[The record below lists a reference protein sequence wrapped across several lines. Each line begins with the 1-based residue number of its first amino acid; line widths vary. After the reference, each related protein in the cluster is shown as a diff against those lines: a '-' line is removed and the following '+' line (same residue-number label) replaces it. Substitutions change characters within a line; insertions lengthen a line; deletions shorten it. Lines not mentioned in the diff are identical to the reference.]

1 MIDEWA
7 RRHGISSEALA
18 ELAAMLAADGIV
30 RETDVTSESRVQ
42 SNVRL
47 LAAENDAK
55 LWRNNVGVL
64 TNEDG
69 RPVRYGLANDSP
81 ALNKRLKS
89 GDLIGW
95 RRRLITP
102 DMVGTT
108 IAQFASREC
117 KPAGWKFTGTPREK
131 AQAAWAQLVTI
142 EGGDARFTTGEF

>member
-1 MIDEWA
+1 MIDWA

-18 ELAAMLAADGIV
+18 ELAAILAADGIV

-47 LAAENDAK
+47 LAAENEAK

-64 TNEDG
+64 TNEEG

-102 DMVGTT
+102 DMVGTI
-108 IAQFASREC
+108 IAQFTSREC
-117 KPAGWKFTGTPREK
+117 KPAGWKFTGTPRER
-131 AQAAWAQLVTI
+131 AQAAWATLVTI

>member
-1 MIDEWA
+1 MIDWA
-7 RRHGISSEALA
+7 RRHSISSDALA
-18 ELAAMLAADGIV
+18 ELAAILAADGIV

-47 LAAENDAK
+47 LAAENEAK

-64 TNEDG
+64 TNEEG

-108 IAQFASREC
+108 IAQFTSREC

-131 AQAAWAQLVTI
+131 AQAAWATLVTI

>member
-1 MIDEWA
+1 MIDWA

-95 RRRLITP
+95 RRRLITH

-108 IAQFASREC
+108 IAQFTSREC

>member
-1 MIDEWA
+1 MIDWA

>member
-1 MIDEWA
+1 MIDWA

-30 RETDVTSESRVQ
+30 RETDVTSEGRVQ

-142 EGGDARFTTGEF
+142 EGGDARFTTGDF